1 MEIKRRS
8 IISGL
13 TAGIVMGIVGWII
26 GALLG
31 LALWGG
37 WPPPGL
43 PLLSPVYILSVLIG
57 IGAVFGIIF
66 GIIYTIL
73 YPSLRGEGT
82 YERIPE

>member
-8 IISGL
+8 IIRGL
-13 TAGIVMGIVGWII
+13 TAGIAMGIVGWII

-37 WPPPGL
+37 WPPQGF
-43 PLLSPVYILSVLIG
+43 PLLSPVYYFSVLIG

-66 GIIYTIL
+66 GIK
-73 YPSLRGEGT
+73 
-82 YERIPE
+82 